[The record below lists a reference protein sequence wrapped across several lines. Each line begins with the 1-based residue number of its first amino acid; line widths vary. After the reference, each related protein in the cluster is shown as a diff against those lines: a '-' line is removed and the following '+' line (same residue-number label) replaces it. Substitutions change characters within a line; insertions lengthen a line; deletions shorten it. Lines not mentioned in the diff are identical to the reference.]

1 MTAAEVPTISPDI
14 ISFQQNLSSRPDIME
29 RCKIPRT
36 RLMNPG
42 DQVEGFATSKPT
54 PVGRAFFRQLTE
66 LFLPAL
72 IEILACS
79 TRWKDKDGA

>member
-1 MTAAEVPTISPDI
+1 
-14 ISFQQNLSSRPDIME
+14 ME

-42 DQVEGFATSKPT
+42 NQVEGFAISEPT
-54 PVGRAFFRQLTE
+54 PVKCPLLRQLTE
-66 LFLPAL
+66 LFLLTL
-72 IEILACS
+72 IETLAHS